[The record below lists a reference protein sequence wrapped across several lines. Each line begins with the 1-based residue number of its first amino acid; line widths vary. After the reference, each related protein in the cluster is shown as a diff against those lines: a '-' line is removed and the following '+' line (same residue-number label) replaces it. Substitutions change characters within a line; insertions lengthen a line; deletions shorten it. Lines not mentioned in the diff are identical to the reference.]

1 MKNIC
6 YLILITVFFAACK
19 KDNNTAGVTLSLTNN
34 SKENFKSLTVNI
46 KGKIFE
52 FNNLA
57 PNKTETISVKDT
69 YRYFYAKVVTA
80 TDEIVAQPI
89 DFVGEKLIKSG
100 KLDVNLEI
108 KTNNGTRH
116 LDIVA
121 K

>member
-6 YLILITVFFAACK
+6 YLMLLTIFLAACK
-19 KDNNTAGVTLSLTNN
+19 KVNSTAGVTLSLTNN

-46 KGKIFE
+46 RGQIFE

-57 PNKTETISVKDT
+57 PSKTETISVKDT

-89 DFVGEKLIKSG
+89 DFVGEQLIKSG
-100 KLDVNLEI
+100 KVDVNLEI
-108 KTNNGTRH
+108 KTINGTRY
-116 LDIVA
+116 LDIIA
-121 K
+121 Q

>member
-1 MKNIC
+1 MKNFY
-6 YLILITVFFAACK
+6 YLMLLTVFLAACK
-19 KDNNTAGVTLSLTNN
+19 KDNNTADVTVSLTNS

-46 KGKIFE
+46 KGQIFE

-57 PNKTETISVKDT
+57 PNQTETISVKET

-89 DFVGEKLIKSG
+89 DFVGEQLIESG

-108 KTNNGTRH
+108 KTTSGKRQ
-116 LDIVA
+116 LDIIA